1 VLEAMAMGLPVVA
14 SSVNGTPEAVQEG
27 VTGYL
32 VPPGDPARLAERLE
46 AIAADAETRAAMGRA
61 AREAARSRFGV
72 ERMVDQLE
80 AVYRSAAAG
89 AAPAA
94 PR

>member
-1 VLEAMAMGLPVVA
+1 MGLPVVA
-14 SSVNGTPEAVQEG
+14 SAVNGTPEAVEDG

-32 VPPGDPARLAERLE
+32 VPPADPVRLAERLE
-46 AIAADAETRAAMGRA
+46 AIAADGEAREEMGRA

-80 AVYRSAAAG
+80 AVYRAAAAG
-89 AAPAA
+89 AAPVV
-94 PR
+94 PPG